1 MGTGVGCIVSV
12 TVGAADNNND
22 DQNINNFS
30 HCLHPRRS
38 GEQPSLSER
47 KEWPGAA
54 EGDVQHHPAWS
65 SLHPLKKDEKYA
77 RKKAKYYKKLLGH
90 KGEHRVANTKHDQD
104 DFTLQDL
111 SLTPAL
117 KMHKI
122 TKNYNKMMKTESLK
136 PHNKKLYK
144 KLLKKEKFK
153 KMKLQKKKQNKKN
166 SQIP

>member
-1 MGTGVGCIVSV
+1 MGALSASRWVLLMTIMMMKILTILATASILVVQ
-12 TVGAADNNND
+12 ANN
-22 DQNINNFS
+22 
-30 HCLHPRRS
+30 HH
-38 GEQPSLSER
+38 SL
-47 KEWPGAA
+47 KEKNGL
-54 EGDVQHHPAWS
+54 ELQKEMSNTIQHGPVYTS
-65 SLHPLKKDEKYA
+65 LKKDEKYA

-111 SLTPAL
+111 TLTPAM

-122 TKNYNKMMKTESLK
+122 SKNYNKMMKTESLK